1 MSPKERIEEL
11 TKELR
16 EYNYQ
21 YYVLNNSSVSDY
33 EFDLKLKELQELENK
48 FPEFA
53 DVNSPTKRVGGEVA
67 DGFIK
72 VKHRYP
78 MLSLSNSY
86 SKEEISEWYDRAV
99 RGLGK
104 KPRLVCELK
113 YDGVAI
119 SLHYQNGKLVQAITR
134 GDGESGED
142 VTTNVKTI
150 RSIPLQLKG
159 NYPND
164 FEIRGEIFF
173 PLESFNALNTER
185 EKNGEAL
192 FANPRNTASGTIK
205 MQDSSV
211 VASRKLDC
219 YLYYLLGENI
229 GVNSHFDRIK
239 LAGEWGFKVPQESE
253 KLIFR
258 TAEIGELMAFISHWD
273 QARKNLGFEIDG
285 IVIKVDD
292 LNEQDE
298 LGFTAK
304 SPRWAIAYKFPA
316 EAVATVLEDIHFQ
329 VGRTGAI
336 TPVANLKPV
345 LLAGTV
351 VKRASLHNADQIEKL
366 DLRIGDT
373 VWVEKGGE
381 IIPKVIG
388 VNKELRPE
396 NTEPFNYITN
406 CPECETPLERKEGE
420 ALHYC
425 PNENGCPTQIKGRM
439 EHFISRKA
447 MNVDGMGPETIELLY
462 ENRLIAN
469 IADLYELKKEAVL
482 ALDRMAEKSTEN
494 LLTGIEASK
503 KIPFQRVLFGLGIR
517 YVGETVA
524 KTLAKEFKDIDSI
537 AQASREDL
545 IAVNEIGERIA
556 DSVLAFFAHPENQLL
571 ISRLKEHGL
580 QLKME
585 ESEGNQSSKLEGLSF
600 VVSGVFSLFSRS
612 ELKKAIES
620 NGGKVASSVS
630 SKTSYLIRGEN
641 MGPSKLQKAEDLG
654 VKMISEQEF
663 SEMIG

>member
-1 MSPKERIEEL
+1 MSPQERIAEL
-11 TKELR
+11 SKELR

-21 YYVLNNSSVSDY
+21 YYVLNNSLISDY
-33 EFDLKLKELQELENK
+33 EFDLKLKELQKLEEEY
-48 FPEFA
+48 PAFA
-53 DVNSPTKRVGGEVA
+53 DENSPTKRVGGAVA
-67 DGFIK
+67 DGFNK

-86 SKEEISEWYDRAV
+86 SKEEISEWYERV
-99 RGLGK
+99 EKGLGK
-104 KPRLVCELK
+104 KPKLVCELK

-119 SLHYQNGKLVQAITR
+119 SLNYKNGKLVQALTR

-150 RSIPLQLKG
+150 RSIPLQLQG
-159 NYPND
+159 DYPDD

-173 PLESFNALNTER
+173 PLEHFVELNRER
-185 EKNGEAL
+185 EKNGEPL

-205 MQDSSV
+205 MQDSAV

-219 YLYYLLGENI
+219 YLYFLLGENI
-229 GVNSHFDRIK
+229 TVKSHFERIS
-239 LAGEWGFKVPQESE
+239 LAGSWGFKVPTEDK
-253 KLIFR
+253 KLIYR
-258 TAEIGELMAFISHWD
+258 TDNLDQLIDFISYWD
-273 QARKNLGFEIDG
+273 TERKNLGFEIDG
-285 IVIKVDD
+285 IVLKVDD
-292 LNEQDE
+292 LDEQDE

-304 SPRWAIAYKFPA
+304 SPRWAVAYKFPA
-316 EAVATVLEDIHFQ
+316 EAVATILEDVHFQ

-336 TPVANLKPV
+336 TPVANLRPV
-345 LLAGTV
+345 SLAGTV

-388 VNKELRPE
+388 VNKELRPS
-396 NTEPFNYITN
+396 TAQPFQYIEN
-406 CPECETPLERKEGE
+406 CPECETELVRKEGE

-447 MNVDGMGPETIELLY
+447 LNIDGMGPETIELLFD
-462 ENRLIAN
+462 NNLIQN
-469 IADLYELKKEAVL
+469 IADLYELKKEEVL
-482 ALDRMAEKSTEN
+482 ALDRMAEKSSQN
-494 LLTGIEASK
+494 LIDGIEASK
-503 KIPFQRVLFGLGIR
+503 QIPFQRVLFGLGIR

-524 KTLAKEFKDIDSI
+524 KILAKKFKNIDELSK
-537 AQASREDL
+537 ATFEEL
-545 IAVNEIGERIA
+545 LEVNEIGDRIA
-556 DSVLAFFAHPENQLL
+556 ESVCSFFKDEQNVQLVE
-571 ISRLKEHGL
+571 RLKEYGL
-580 QLKME
+580 QLEMDDTE
-585 ESEGNQSSKLEGLSF
+585 LAQGTKLDGLSF
-600 VVSGVFSLFSRS
+600 VVSGVFNLFSRT
-612 ELKKAIES
+612 ELKKAIEN

-641 MGPSKLQKAEDLG
+641 MGPSKLKKAEDLG
-654 VKMISEQEF
+654 IKMISEQEF
-663 SEMIG
+663 AEMIA